1 MSTKEEKSADK
12 TATELTRREWLL
24 RLGEF
29 TALAGVAGLAPP
41 IALSLGLTQQQAA
54 ALPAGLYEPSPKH
67 LIHALSSRAL
77 PIIPPGS
84 ETDYVQP
91 RQGPYQPQFFSQEE
105 FQIVTRLAEILL
117 GKVDQG
123 ALAETAEWLDL
134 RFHSAAGV
142 REAARRLDP
151 LHRALAVAYY
161 GEAHVVELETSDP
174 QAIARAGLAALQ
186 ERAQKLGRPFFQLP
200 ASQQADLVRD
210 MSQQPEETP
219 LRRFCDLLRRE
230 AIHGYYTSQAGLKE
244 LDYKGNAYY
253 TQCPGCKRSS
263 SGFPVSGPPKL

>member
-1 MSTKEEKSADK
+1 MSTDDDK
-12 TATELTRREWLL
+12 PVPENAREGLTRREWLL

-41 IALSLGLTQQQAA
+41 LALSLGLTEQQAA
-54 ALPAGLYEPSPKH
+54 ALPPGLYDPSPKH

-77 PIIPPGS
+77 PAIPPGS

-91 RQGPYQPQFFSQEE
+91 PQGPFRPQFFSLDE
-105 FQIVTRLAEILL
+105 FKVVSRLVEILL
-117 GKVDQG
+117 GKVNSG
-123 ALAETAEWLDL
+123 ALAETAEWVDL
-134 RFHSAAGV
+134 RFNSAAGV

-151 LHRALAVAYY
+151 LHHALAVAYY

-174 QAIARAGLAALQ
+174 QAVARAGLAALVQ
-186 ERAQKLGRPFFQLP
+186 RAQQLGNPFLDLP
-200 ASQQADLVRD
+200 ASQQTDLARE

-219 LRRFCDLLRRE
+219 LRRFYDLLRRE

-244 LDYKGNAYY
+244 LDYQGNAYH
-253 TQCPGCKRSS
+253 TQCPGCEKS
-263 SGFPVSGPPKL
+263 

>member
-1 MSTKEEKSADK
+1 MSTDDDK
-12 TATELTRREWLL
+12 PVPESGREGLTRREWLL

-41 IALSLGLTQQQAA
+41 IALSLGLTEQQAA
-54 ALPAGLYEPSPKH
+54 ALPPGLYDPSPKH

-77 PIIPPGS
+77 PAIPPGS

-91 RQGPYQPQFFSQEE
+91 RQGPYRPQFFSGDE
-105 FQIVTRLAEILL
+105 FKVVTRVVEILL
-117 GKVDQG
+117 GKVDSG
-123 ALAETAEWLDL
+123 ALAETAEWVDL

-151 LHRALAVAYY
+151 LHRTLAVAYY
-161 GEAHVVELETSDP
+161 GEARVVELETSDP
-174 QAIARAGLAALQ
+174 QAVARAGLAALQ
-186 ERAQKLGRPFFQLP
+186 GRAQKLGRPFLDLP
-200 ASQQADLVRD
+200 ASQHTDLVRE

-219 LRRFCDLLRRE
+219 LRRFYDLLRRE

-244 LDYKGNAYY
+244 LDYQGNAYH
-253 TQCPGCKRSS
+253 TQCPGCEK
-263 SGFPVSGPPKL
+263 K